1 VVWAGPSRLALNAR
15 RPPADT
21 PLMRRLAS
29 YLGRGV
35 AILSLGLA
43 IAATAGFLAYAALTA
58 AIRHFVE

>member
-1 VVWAGPSRLALNAR
+1 
-15 RPPADT
+15 
-21 PLMRRLAS
+21 MRRMAS

-43 IAATAGFLAYAALTA
+43 IAGATGYLAYLGLTA

>member
-1 VVWAGPSRLALNAR
+1 
-15 RPPADT
+15 
-21 PLMRRLAS
+21 MRRLAS

-43 IAATAGFLAYAALTA
+43 IAAATGYLAYAALTA